1 VSETL
6 DEMKARYLAKD
17 LEVYGFVGAVKGLL
31 DLSSFADPDYTIAR
45 LHTLRDAHE
54 ARMAVLNEPAKRS
67 APTNLT
73 MEKTDAV

>member
-1 VSETL
+1 MTETL
-6 DEMKARYLAKD
+6 EEMRARYLAKD

-54 ARMAVLNEPAKRS
+54 ARMVVLNEP
-67 APTNLT
+67 
-73 MEKTDAV
+73 KTEMAA